1 MNELV
6 ALSVLQDPSF
16 IHEDVG
22 VAGDND
28 PLDVCEIGLR
38 QISTATVTQVKVLGV
53 LCLIDDGEADWKVI
67 AIDVNDR
74 WASELNDIDD
84 VERLLPGTLDAIR
97 EWFRTYKIPD
107 GKPEN
112 K

>member
-1 MNELV
+1 MV
-6 ALSVLQDPSF
+6 ARERQRGVGSWWRLG
-16 IHEDVG
+16 VG
-22 VAGDND
+22 VGVVKLADAYHLNMS
-28 PLDVCEIGLR
+28 LV
-38 QISTATVTQVKVLGV
+38 QI
-53 LCLIDDGEADWKVI
+53 I

-84 VERLLPGTLDAIR
+84 VERLLPGTLDTIR
-97 EWFRTYKIPD
+97 EWFRTYKMYD